1 MKRPSVAKRF
11 CGSTAK
17 KQIACLSLAASVLAS
32 PLAAFADTATVEAS
46 AENKMA
52 PVSAVS
58 ETDLLNILAPTQAT
72 STDLQHI
79 APPNAVYTD
88 ISAKPAVTSPETIDA
103 KAEPQAEAK
112 TDKKADSDAKDAP
125 KSGGR
130 MAKLRKMASRVRI
143 ARDKSDKK
151 AIASAD
157 IKETAAAD
165 SVTATETV
173 PATETSAAAPATE
186 TKAEASAAT
195 EATDATEAAK
205 SASPGW
211 NESAEAP
218 ASEAA
223 PQAAATPAASE
234 EKTETA
240 ASQSDASTAVAAEAT
255 ETIEDNN
262 GDKNDGASIAFGL
275 SGSLKDLEAASKL
288 SPDGIIVVDND
299 EAIEQNDH
307 LEYEE
312 MALDEGKSKV
322 KIGARFPVVISSAIN
337 SKTAKK
343 GDRVEARLKYDLKIG
358 DKLIAKK
365 GSVVRGHLNYC
376 LKARTILHSLVSPER
391 WYRNSG
397 CVGIDFDEIVNEKG
411 EHIPCAAAP
420 ARAGRV
426 IKNKCEGREL
436 GVNHNGQVVGPW
448 AQQLR
453 YKAVRVGLN
462 FAMAPAGVF
471 SFGAMPVALG
481 VIGAANPNFAFGKP
495 VGLNVRHR
503 RIKGFAWG
511 FLSGIPGSWLIE
523 DTTVKG
529 QEAIIKPG
537 DEFYAAFKQEFDGE
551 PETDASILSGGSTK
565 VRGQVVKEPA
575 AATKKK

>member
-1 MKRPSVAKRF
+1 
-11 CGSTAK
+11 
-17 KQIACLSLAASVLAS
+17 
-32 PLAAFADTATVEAS
+32 
-46 AENKMA
+46 MA

-58 ETDLLNILAPTQAT
+58 EGEVLNILGAPPAT
-72 STDLQHI
+72 STDLEKI
-79 APPNAVYTD
+79 APTNAVYTD
-88 ISAKPAVTSPETIDA
+88 ISAKPAATEP
-103 KAEPQAEAK
+103 AESKESK
-112 TDKKADSDAKDAP
+112 ESKVSADSKKETAETKDAQKP
-125 KSGGR
+125 GGK
-130 MAKLRKMASRVRI
+130 MSKLRKMASRVRLS
-143 ARDKSDKK
+143 RDKKQ
-151 AIASAD
+151 IASA
-157 IKETAAAD
+157 ETAAPQ
-165 SVTATETV
+165 EK
-173 PATETSAAAPATE
+173 
-186 TKAEASAAT
+186 KAEATATSTETAAVPA
-195 EATDATEAAK
+195 EAGAAPDATASQAGTPEAANT
-205 SASPGW
+205 ATPGW
-211 NESAEAP
+211 NEDTEAAAKTNTADAAEVKTEATAP
-218 ASEAA
+218 AVAGEASTASA
-223 PQAAATPAASE
+223 PPADG
-234 EKTETA
+234 
-240 ASQSDASTAVAAEAT
+240 DASTAAVADAA

-275 SGSLKDLEAASKL
+275 PGTLSDLEAASKL
-288 SPDGIIVVDND
+288 TPDGIIVVDND

-307 LEYEE
+307 LQYED
-312 MALDEGKSKV
+312 MPLDEGKSKI

-411 EHIPCAAAP
+411 EHIPCFAAP

-426 IKNKCEGREL
+426 IKNKAEGREL
-436 GVNHNGQVVGPW
+436 GVNHNGQVTGPW

-462 FAMAPAGVF
+462 FALAPTGVF

-481 VIGAANPNFAFGKP
+481 VIGAANPNFAFGRP

-537 DEFYAAFKQEFDGE
+537 DEFYAAFKQEFNGE
-551 PETDASILSGGSTK
+551 PETDASILAGGSTK
-565 VRGQVVKEPA
+565 VRGQVVKEPGA
-575 AATKKK
+575 DKTKTK